1 MGNPF
6 SRCLKSRPRDPRED
20 PDVIKMRQQEKELCG
35 AIESKK
41 SQLASLRVARQDM
54 RNRTRPDKSAI
65 TGYSTQIA
73 ILEDEIEEF
82 EKTLKLTR
90 YSLYGTSKQ
99 ETALA
104 TADMK
109 KTATKVLRKEALR
122 TGAVIA
128 KQKRVNEDVLKMI
141 DITRDTRQDMQDA
154 AAELDEEHIVLD
166 PNAEFTDSDDD
177 IKALEKEQEEEEE
190 AYRKVAK
197 RRERLAQLQKNK
209 DRLRM
214 PSRREEEEEAMEEV
228 SLLDNMPPVRT
239 TDMPNSQA
247 AKQTQLQSLLTL

>member
-6 SRCLKSRPRDPRED
+6 SKCFKGRPRDPRED
-20 PDVIKMRQQEKELCG
+20 PDVRQMRQDELTLREMI
-35 AIESKK
+35 AQKQR
-41 SQLASLRVARQDM
+41 QLAALRVARQDM
-54 RNRTRPDKSAI
+54 RNRVRPDKSAI
-65 TGYSTQIA
+65 MGYNTQIT
-73 ILEDEIEEF
+73 ILEDEIKEF
-82 EKTLKLTR
+82 EKTLKLTL

-128 KQKRVNEDVLKMI
+128 RQKRVNEDVLKMI
-141 DITRDTRQDMQDA
+141 DVTRDTRQDMQDA
-154 AAELDEEHIVLD
+154 AAELDEGHIELD

-177 IKALEKEQEEEEE
+177 IRALEKEQEEEEE

-197 RRERLAQLQKNK
+197 RKERLAQLQKN
-209 DRLRM
+209 RERFN
-214 PSRREEEEEAMEEV
+214 PPRRHEDEEAMEEV
-228 SLLDNMPPVRT
+228 SLLDSIPPVRT
-239 TDMPNSQA
+239 TDMPNSPA